1 MKTILFVCTGNI
13 CRSPMAEGLLKKK
26 LIEEGITNVRV
37 ISAGTWAYPNTTST
51 PEAIQAALEKG
62 VDISG
67 HRARPLSREIIQEAS
82 LILTMNE
89 DHKWEVVRL
98 VPEALEKT
106 FVLTEFSNNTLK
118 KGGVQDPYG
127 GLLEDYRRC
136 LWEIEEEL
144 PSVLNWARQYA

>member
-26 LIEEGITNVRV
+26 LSEEGITTVRV
-37 ISAGTWAYPNTTST
+37 ISAGTWAYPNTVST
-51 PEAIQAALEKG
+51 PEAVQAALERG

-67 HRARPLSREIIQEAS
+67 HRARPLSREIIQEAH

-118 KGGVQDPYG
+118 KEGVRDPYG
-127 GLLEDYRRC
+127 GFLEDYRRC
-136 LWEIEEEL
+136 LWEIEKEL
-144 PSVLNWARQYA
+144 PAVLNWARQYA